1 MRETTIPRL
10 RVAYGQCSECNTVAE
25 YYYDLNT
32 TVYEI
37 DFIES
42 CTLCKAKP
50 CHLSAVT
57 VIKGLTA

>member
-1 MRETTIPRL
+1 MHEVTAQRL

-25 YYYDLNT
+25 YYYDLNA

-37 DFIES
+37 EFIES

-50 CHLSAVT
+50 SHLSAVT
-57 VIKGLTA
+57 VTKGAN

>member
-1 MRETTIPRL
+1 MNEITTQRL

-25 YYYDLNT
+25 YYYDLNA

-37 DFIES
+37 EFIES

-50 CHLSAVT
+50 SHLSAVT
-57 VIKGLTA
+57 VTKGLTK